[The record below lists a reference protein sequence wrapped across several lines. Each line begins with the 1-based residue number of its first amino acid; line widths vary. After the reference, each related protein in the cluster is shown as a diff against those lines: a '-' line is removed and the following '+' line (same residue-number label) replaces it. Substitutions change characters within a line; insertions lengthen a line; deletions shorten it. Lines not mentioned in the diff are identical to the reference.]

1 MAKED
6 KTDGLSF
13 WEHLDVLR
21 TAIVKIVAVAV
32 VFGIAAFCFKEKLF
46 AVILAPKNDGF
57 ITYRL
62 FNRIAAWAGGE
73 TGSFAVQLINT
84 GLAGQFV
91 IHMKTALCA
100 GVLCASPYILY
111 QLFRF
116 VSPALY
122 ACERKYA
129 VRIVGG
135 GYAMFL
141 MGVAVSYFLIFPLTF
156 RFLGTYQVSIFS
168 GANNFKVFTVLD
180 DEFSDDF
187 GITEKEM
194 DKIIEDFEVQDEKEE
209 IKKWYDGYIIGHTEG
224 IYNPWSILNYL
235 KNKELK
241 PYWVNTSSNDLIK
254 LILKNSATV
263 KEKIEQL
270 LRDEE
275 IEVPINL
282 ETVIV
287 GIEQNEE
294 NIWGLLLGTGY
305 LKVTGVVDLAMGV
318 YKVKIPNYEI
328 KFLFQ
333 NIIRDWFNDK
343 VIGNNLNTILKDLVT
358 LKLDEFE
365 QKFKVLVRQ
374 MFSFMDVGENTAENF
389 YHAFV
394 LGMLVGLKDNY
405 YVKSNRESGYG
416 RYDIMLEPKDKNGN
430 SFIMEFKV
438 YREEKEKDINDTIEN
453 AKKQI
458 EERKYEENLQKK
470 GFTNITKMVFAFKGK
485 EVKMQVV

>member
-156 RFLGTYQVSIFS
+156 RFLGTYQVSGEVENMI
-168 GANNFKVFTVLD
+168 VLQSYI
-180 DEFSDDF
+180 SDVPDNGYRVRDSDFIMAVCQIGVSHRRFHATLPEARYSDYPYRCGCHHADF
-187 GITEKEM
+187 GR
-194 DKIIEDFEVQDEKEE
+194 VHVV
-209 IKKWYDGYIIGHTEG
+209 IGH
-224 IYNPWSILNYL
+224 I
-235 KNKELK
+235 
-241 PYWVNTSSNDLIK
+241 
-254 LILKNSATV
+254 A
-263 KEKIEQL
+263 
-270 LRDEE
+270 
-275 IEVPINL
+275 
-282 ETVIV
+282 
-287 GIEQNEE
+287 
-294 NIWGLLLGTGY
+294 
-305 LKVTGVVDLAMGV
+305 
-318 YKVKIPNYEI
+318 
-328 KFLFQ
+328 
-333 NIIRDWFNDK
+333 
-343 VIGNNLNTILKDLVT
+343 
-358 LKLDEFE
+358 
-365 QKFKVLVRQ
+365 
-374 MFSFMDVGENTAENF
+374 DVG
-389 YHAFV
+389 
-394 LGMLVGLKDNY
+394 
-405 YVKSNRESGYG
+405 
-416 RYDIMLEPKDKNGN
+416 
-430 SFIMEFKV
+430 FI
-438 YREEKEKDINDTIEN
+438 
-453 AKKQI
+453 
-458 EERKYEENLQKK
+458 
-470 GFTNITKMVFAFKGK
+470 
-485 EVKMQVV
+485 